1 MILNTTAPLLSV
13 VTSGVLYL
21 LSFVLAPNN
30 LILFFLLQHIK
41 IPKTDCSSD
50 AFHNFDFYLSNVGK
64 DNPQGSFECIRQY
77 VSR

>member
-1 MILNTTAPLLSV
+1 MDSV
-13 VTSGVLYL
+13 VVLYL
-21 LSFVLAPNN
+21 FCSLTGDNQVL
-30 LILFFLLQHIK
+30 FLLQHIK
-41 IPKTDCSSD
+41 IPKTDSSSD